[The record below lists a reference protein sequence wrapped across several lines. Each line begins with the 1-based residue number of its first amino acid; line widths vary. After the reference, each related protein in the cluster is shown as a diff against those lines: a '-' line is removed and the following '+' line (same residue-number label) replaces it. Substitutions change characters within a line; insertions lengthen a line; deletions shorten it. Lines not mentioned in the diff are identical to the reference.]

1 MAASLA
7 GSPYAAAQKPSRSP
21 RTYDR
26 SQSMGSASKF
36 VSHTDSQT
44 PTRNDDVRC
53 LPNVISK
60 QMSPKYNRHQE

>member
-1 MAASLA
+1 
-7 GSPYAAAQKPSRSP
+7 
-21 RTYDR
+21 
-26 SQSMGSASKF
+26 MGSASKF